1 MLHLVLATSE
11 SSSMHHV
18 TFSSPTADGSDKGF
32 KSFSLLGYRNVPDSL
47 RRKMMMA
54 DQVDDEDFELCSLFE
69 CHHQSEEA
77 GVKLSHSIDALVKL
91 EVEAGY
97 KDGIVSYDQ

>member
-1 MLHLVLATSE
+1 MKTLNCA
-11 SSSMHHV
+11 
-18 TFSSPTADGSDKGF
+18 
-32 KSFSLLGYRNVPDSL
+32 
-47 RRKMMMA
+47 
-54 DQVDDEDFELCSLFE
+54 LCSNAITRAR
-69 CHHQSEEA
+69 EA